1 MKLERVLPYV
11 KTLLKSSV
19 SQGDIVI
26 DGTAGNGHDTLF
38 LAELVGSTGHVFA
51 FDVQQAAI
59 EATLLRVAEWQDSVT
74 LIHAG
79 HETISSYV
87 KKEISAA
94 VFNLGYLPGKDHL
107 IITQP
112 HTTIEAIESCLHLLK
127 VNGLIVL
134 VVYHGHEGG
143 DKERDDLLNYVS
155 NLPQSFVH
163 VLKYEFIN
171 QQNHPPFVLVIERMK
186 HQEKR
191 KTPSNSTPALE
202 Q

>member
-19 SQGDIVI
+19 SPGDIVI

-38 LAELVGSTGHVFA
+38 LAELVGSTGHVYA

-59 EATLLRVAEWQDSVT
+59 EATVLRVAEWKDSVT
-74 LIHAG
+74 VIHAG
-79 HETISSYV
+79 HETITSYV
-87 KKEISAA
+87 TKEISAA
-94 VFNLGYLPGKDHL
+94 VFNLGYLPGKDHS

-143 DKERDDLLNYVS
+143 DKEREDLLNYVS

-163 VLKYEFIN
+163 VLKYEFVN
-171 QQNHPPFVLVIERMK
+171 QQNRPPFVLVIEKMK
-186 HQEKR
+186 H
-191 KTPSNSTPALE
+191 
-202 Q
+202 

>member
-1 MKLERVLPYV
+1 MKLERVLPYA
-11 KTLLKSSV
+11 KTLLKSTV
-19 SQGDIVI
+19 SPGDIVI

-38 LAELVGSTGHVFA
+38 LAELVGSTGHVYA

-59 EATLLRVAEWQDSVT
+59 EATLLRVADWQDNVT
-74 LIHAG
+74 VIHAG

-87 KKEISAA
+87 TKEISAA
-94 VFNLGYLPGKDHL
+94 VFNLGYLPGKDHS

-143 DKERDDLLNYVS
+143 DKEREDLLNYVS

-163 VLKYEFIN
+163 VLKYEFVN
-171 QQNHPPFVLVIERMK
+171 QQNHPPFVLVIEKMK
-186 HQEKR
+186 H
-191 KTPSNSTPALE
+191 
-202 Q
+202 